1 MCMCMRVYVSVS
13 VNLLQNY
20 AHLFQFLLLEFC
32 VFVVPSRFLI
42 IIQPPLLL
50 LVDAFIGDSR
60 IKVQHTHSTHTYIKH
75 SALDCFISLFCSQH
89 LFAKLISVPFLSLTF
104 FQVRVTIIMSSA
116 CMHVPC
122 ASAYKLCVRWYA
134 EQSYRL
140 FYGAFYTQSQGVMC
154 VCRKS
159 FAITPAGFFITSV
172 SFSFPRHF
180 RNYVCFIVCANY
192 MHSWSTHSILFGRY
206 TNSKCFHLICP
217 ACDIH
222 FDFSYFTAIQ
232 HINRTEER
240 FQDRILT

>member
-1 MCMCMRVYVSVS
+1 MCASVRVCVCKSTAKLCTLVPIS
-13 VNLLQNY
+13 STRILC
-20 AHLFQFLLLEFC
+20 FC
-32 VFVVPSRFLI
+32 CTISLSHYYTAAAAAFGWRFYWW
-42 IIQPPLLL
+42 
-50 LVDAFIGDSR
+50 F
-60 IKVQHTHSTHTYIKH
+60 TYQGIRH
-75 SALDCFISLFCSQH
+75 IYNALDCFISLFCSQH

-116 CMHVPC
+116 CMHVPELVPC

-140 FYGAFYTQSQGVMC
+140 FYGTFYTQSQGVMC

>member
-1 MCMCMRVYVSVS
+1 MHTCSNFFYSNFV
-13 VNLLQNY
+13 
-20 AHLFQFLLLEFC
+20 FLLYHLAFSLLY
-32 VFVVPSRFLI
+32 SRRCCFWLT
-42 IIQPPLLL
+42 LL
-50 LVDAFIGDSR
+50 LVIHVSR
-60 IKVQHTHSTHTYIKH
+60 YSTHTYIKH

-116 CMHVPC
+116 CMHVLELVPC

-192 MHSWSTHSILFGRY
+192 MHSWSTHSILF
-206 TNSKCFHLICP
+206 
-217 ACDIH
+217 
-222 FDFSYFTAIQ
+222 
-232 HINRTEER
+232 
-240 FQDRILT
+240 